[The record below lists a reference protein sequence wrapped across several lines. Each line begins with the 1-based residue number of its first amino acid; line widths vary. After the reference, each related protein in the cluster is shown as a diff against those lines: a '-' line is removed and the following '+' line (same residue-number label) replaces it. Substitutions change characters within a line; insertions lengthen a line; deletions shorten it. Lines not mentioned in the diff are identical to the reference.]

1 MKNIRIYRLI
11 DLQIDVMVSETKPT
25 PTSQYLSLISRLT
38 AKYFLQII
46 LFPCTLFA
54 QDSLPGMSY
63 KQLIRQGNKDFKQA
77 YYYDA
82 ISYYNEALKRDT
94 GTLEVLQ
101 NLGMANYRIR
111 DYKQALNWFSQAAAK
126 DEGCLTTS
134 LYYKGVMQKIAGDY
148 KQALESF
155 NRFAAS
161 YKGKDNLVKGFVPSD
176 ILGCYDIKTIE
187 DTFVV
192 KHLPPNINSGYSDL
206 SPAVLQKRLFFA
218 SIYSDTLV
226 YAKPDT
232 GYQQPNMQLYASKME
247 DSVFSD
253 PELFTDLDLA
263 DKNLTNVSFSNDGR
277 QIFFTLCVGEL
288 QQNNCAIWSA
298 FYEEGAWQNTREV
311 SEKINYPLHA
321 TTHPHL
327 VQNAD
332 GSELLWF
339 SSNQPGG
346 LGGFDIWFSVRE
358 PGGKFQKPVNAGKVI
373 NTSRD
378 EITPFFDDNA
388 STLYF
393 SSSGL
398 VGRGGLDVFYSKFK
412 DGKFALPKTLPEPLN
427 SSYDESFY
435 RLTERQ
441 KGFFVSN
448 RPGVFS
454 VKGETCCDDIF
465 SFSIKKSIRPWLK
478 LSAFD
483 STGNN
488 IPFVRFEIKDE
499 NGKTLEDKEKSLLF
513 YQLPANGK
521 YFLNATKQDFFST
534 QKEIVID
541 SYNSTDTNEIALMMT
556 AVEVNKIY
564 RMNEIYFSYNSTE
577 LNYETK
583 ESLDTLANLLQQNPK
598 LKIEIGSHTDARG
611 DDDFNMTLSQQ
622 RAESVVA
629 YLSQKGIATARLTA
643 KGYGETLLLQ
653 DCSTDADCGIY
664 DCDCHKLNRRTEF
677 KIVE

>member
-1 MKNIRIYRLI
+1 MKDFQKYGFM
-11 DLQIDVMVSETKPT
+11 DLQI
-25 PTSQYLSLISRLT
+25 YLT
-38 AKYFLQII
+38 AQSSKLMAHGAILLFLITS
-46 LFPCTLFA
+46 LCTSA

-63 KQLIRQGNKDFKQA
+63 KQLIRQGNKDFKQS

-82 ISYYNEALKRDT
+82 INYYNEALKRDS
-94 GTLEVLQ
+94 GSLEVFQ

-111 DYKQALNWFSQAAAK
+111 DYKQALQWFTKAAAK

-134 LYYKGVMQKIAGDY
+134 LYYKGLMQKITGDC
-148 KQALESF
+148 KQALESY
-155 NRFAAS
+155 NRFAAC
-161 YKGKDNLVKGFVPSD
+161 YKGKDELVKDFVPSD
-176 ILGCYDIKTIE
+176 IMGCYEIKTIE

-192 KHLPPNINSGYSDL
+192 KHLPAGINSGYSDL
-206 SPAVLQKRLFFA
+206 SPAVLNKRLYFA
-218 SIYSDTLV
+218 SIHSDTLV

-232 GYQQPNMQLYASKME
+232 GYQQPNMQLYTSKME
-247 DSVFSD
+247 DTIYQY
-253 PELFTDLDLA
+253 PKLFTDLDLA
-263 DKNLTNVSFSNDGR
+263 DKNLTTVSFSKDGK
-277 QIFFTLCVGEL
+277 QIFFTQCVGEL

-298 FYEEGAWQNTREV
+298 YYEEGAWRNTREV

-321 TTHPHL
+321 STHPYL

-332 GSELLWF
+332 GSEMLWF

-378 EITPFFDDNA
+378 EITPFFDDNT

-427 SSYDESFY
+427 STYDESFY
-435 RLTERQ
+435 RFTERQ

-465 SFSIKKSIRPWLK
+465 SFEINKSIRPWLK
-478 LSAFD
+478 LSAYD
-483 STGNN
+483 STGSN

-499 NGKTLEDKEKSLLF
+499 TGKTIEDKEKSLLL

-521 YFLNATKQDFFST
+521 YTINATRQGYFT
-534 QKEIVID
+534 LQKEIVID
-541 SYNSTDTNEIALMMT
+541 AYNSTDTNAVAMMMT
-556 AVEVNKIY
+556 AVEVNKVY
-564 RMNEIYFSYNSTE
+564 RMSEIYFSYNSAE
-577 LNYETK
+577 LNDETK
-583 ESLDTLANLLQQNPK
+583 VSLDTLATLLQQNPK

-611 DDDFNMTLSQQ
+611 DDEFNMTLSQQ

-629 YLSQKGIATARLTA
+629 YLSQKGIALARLAA
-643 KGYGETLLLQ
+643 KGYGESLLLK
-653 DCSTDADCGIY
+653 DCSTDADCEIY
-664 DCDCHKLNRRTEF
+664 DCDCHRLNRRTEF

>member
-1 MKNIRIYRLI
+1 MK
-11 DLQIDVMVSETKPT
+11 DLQKYGLLPIAIGIHIYLKAKGSWLKALVFRLNTK
-25 PTSQYLSLISRLT
+25 YLILT
-38 AKYFLQII
+38 
-46 LFPCTLFA
+46 TLLPLSIFS

-82 ISYYNEALKRDT
+82 INYYNEALNRDS
-94 GTLEVLQ
+94 GTIEVFQ

-111 DYKQALNWFSQAAAK
+111 DYKQALQWFTKAAAK
-126 DEGCLTTS
+126 DETCLTTS
-134 LYYKGVMQKIAGDY
+134 LYYKGLMQKIIGDC

-155 NRFAAS
+155 NRFAMC
-161 YKGKDNLVKGFVPSD
+161 YKGKDELVKDFVPSD
-176 ILGCYDIKTIE
+176 IMGCYEIKTIE

-192 KHLPPNINSGYSDL
+192 KHLPAGINSGYSDL
-206 SPAVLQKRLFFA
+206 SPAVLNKRLYFA
-218 SIYSDTLV
+218 SIHSDTLV

-232 GYQQPNMQLYASKME
+232 GYQQPNMQLYTSKME
-247 DSVFSD
+247 DTIYQD
-253 PELFTDLDLA
+253 PKLFTDLDLA
-263 DKNLTNVSFSNDGR
+263 DKNLTTVSFSKDGK

-298 FYEEGAWQNTREV
+298 YYEENAWRNTREV

-321 TTHPHL
+321 STHPYL

-332 GSELLWF
+332 DSEMLWF

-378 EITPFFDDNA
+378 EITPFFEDNT

-412 DGKFALPKTLPEPLN
+412 EGKFALPKTLPEPLN
-427 SSYDESFY
+427 STYDESFY
-435 RLTERQ
+435 RFTERQ

-465 SFSIKKSIRPWLK
+465 SFEIKKSIRPWLK
-478 LSAFD
+478 LSAYD
-483 STGNN
+483 STGSN

-499 NGKTLEDKEKSLLF
+499 TGKTIEDKEKSLLL

-521 YFLNATKQDFFST
+521 YTINATRQGYFT
-534 QKEIVID
+534 LQKEIVID
-541 SYNSTDTNEIALMMT
+541 AYNSTDTNAVAMMMT
-556 AVEVNKIY
+556 AVEVNKVY
-564 RMNEIYFSYNSTE
+564 RMSEIYFGYNSAE
-577 LNYETK
+577 LNDETK
-583 ESLDTLANLLQQNPK
+583 ESLDTLATLLQQNPK

-611 DDDFNMTLSQQ
+611 DDEFNMTLSQQ

-629 YLSQKGIATARLTA
+629 YLSQKGIAIARLAA
-643 KGYGETLLLQ
+643 KGYGETLLLK
-653 DCSTDADCGIY
+653 DCSTDADCAIY
-664 DCDCHKLNRRTEF
+664 DCDCHRLNRRTEF